1 MRKMREFLYFIKIIF
16 WILGNDIVDLSRA
29 TGRAVK
35 SGTIK
40 FGKFMAPRCKKAAK
54 KTKAFLILCKN
65 YTITPKGDESKNKSI
80 FASYKIQHYKSNT
93 I

>member
-65 YTITPKGDESKNKSI
+65 YTIKK
-80 FASYKIQHYKSNT
+80 Y
-93 I
+93 